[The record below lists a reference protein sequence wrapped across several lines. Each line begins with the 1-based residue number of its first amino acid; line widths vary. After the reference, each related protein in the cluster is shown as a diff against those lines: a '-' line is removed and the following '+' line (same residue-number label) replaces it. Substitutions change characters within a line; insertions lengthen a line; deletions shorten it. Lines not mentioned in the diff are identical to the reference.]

1 MLKGEIER
9 DSFLKISRHREWRAP
24 SRRRGDDDDCR
35 VNVLSVLLLCSL
47 SGLLACEE
55 VVEGI
60 GESLR
65 EDPQRSVCQAYC
77 EWAVGCQAGS
87 REVENEALIERCV
100 TETKAVN
107 GDCEQAETEGLDP
120 LTSQGFESC
129 VEEIDE
135 AASADQCEAFTG
147 NAVEI
152 NMATPPQSCARR
164 RLRPL

>member
-1 MLKGEIER
+1 MLKGEIKR
-9 DSFLKISRHREWRAP
+9 DSFLSLVATESGAIRDKEEEMMMAA
-24 SRRRGDDDDCR
+24 R

-87 REVENEALIERCV
+87 REVENDALIERCV

-129 VEEIDE
+129 VEEIDDCLLYTSPSPRDQRGSRMPS
-135 AASADQCEAFTG
+135 SA
-147 NAVEI
+147 
-152 NMATPPQSCARR
+152 
-164 RLRPL
+164 